1 MSNKKSI
8 AVAVTVVMLALL
20 GTWGF
25 LSTLS
30 GQEAAKPTIIMGDPA
45 KGEMTFSFLDKD
57 GKPIDKLVLQNNVE
71 TEVILVNKGQIP
83 HELRSDLFRLFQFD
97 VEIEGVGEV
106 ETVGIRDM
114 DLDAGKQVTFK
125 VKPTL
130 SSKVLDEKGGQVE
143 FEVGCFLPGHYQAGM
158 KGTIV
163 VTK

>member
-1 MSNKKSI
+1 MTKKFT
-8 AVAVTVVMLALL
+8 AGALGVVLLALL
-20 GTWGF
+20 GTGAF

-45 KGEMTFSFLDKD
+45 KGEFTFAFLDKD
-57 GKPIDKLVLQNNVE
+57 GKPIDKLALQNNVE
-71 TEVILVNKGQIP
+71 TEVILVNKGAIV

-97 VEIEGVGEV
+97 VEIAGIGEI

-114 DLDAGKQVTFK
+114 DLEPGKQVTFK

-130 SSKVLDEKGGQVE
+130 SGKVLDEKNGQVE
-143 FEVGCFLPGHYQAGM
+143 FEVGCFIPGHYQQGM

>member
-1 MSNKKSI
+1 MTKKLMAS
-8 AVAVTVVMLALL
+8 ALGVGLLALL
-20 GTWGF
+20 GAGAF
-25 LSTLS
+25 LTTLS
-30 GQEAAKPTIIMGDPA
+30 GQEAGHPTIIMGDPA

-71 TEVILVNKGQIP
+71 TEVILVNKGQIT

-97 VEIEGVGEV
+97 VEIAGVGEI

-143 FEVGCFLPGHYQAGM
+143 FELGCFLPGHYQAGM